1 MIIAPHFSNRFLGF
15 SLYCRLLFPKV
26 FFCYIRI
33 YQNTDFQQWQTY
45 RIVLRQNQLSWHLL
59 LWSKV
64 LLLIHVFTGCSSS
77 TILYSWC
84 VLWHFAANLWLD
96 VCLVWMAIYAVNF
109 CSNLKD
115 LCPAFYNF
123 SLLPCKKGCGGG
135 AGSPFNN
142 IHGGVLPA
150 PRCQIKTKTNPL
162 FLFFFPSFQYISAS
176 IFSGWRKRHKIILDS
191 PKPT

>member
-1 MIIAPHFSNRFLGF
+1 MP
-15 SLYCRLLFPKV
+15 PP
-26 FFCYIRI
+26 
-33 YQNTDFQQWQTY
+33 TY
-45 RIVLRQNQLSWHLL
+45 MVHTTTY
-59 LWSKV
+59 V
-64 LLLIHVFTGCSSS
+64 CA
-77 TILYSWC
+77 C
-84 VLWHFAANLWLD
+84 V